1 MKQLVV
7 LFQIGLLVGLAMG
20 CESPT
25 PTPTRSPTMTP
36 VPSATP
42 MPTLTPSPFPTITSS
57 PTIPPSPTPVS
68 PTPTPAFGT
77 LTGRVTAPSP
87 SGLMQPVSGARVEL
101 VDVSGFATV
110 TTSSGNYVLQNV
122 PLGQHWVTARSPLGA
137 SDSLMVNIQGGSQQ
151 LDLVLR
157 VFYPSPT
164 PAFGSIGGQVVR
176 TDPMGSDK
184 PIPNA
189 EINLLNL
196 PTVNTTT
203 DQNGRYT
210 LANVPNGEYF
220 VFARNQTATSDVI
233 PVVVQSNAQTVNI
246 KFGLVYIDLCNGA
259 GGRVLGADG
268 RPVGGA
274 VVWILG
280 SVIRVTTDAN
290 GNFDIPWS
298 VDTDRDVLVAIA
310 GERWNYARIPSPCGA
325 KVTINLTRRPTLPIA
340 PVIVYDFVAH
350 ANEAQ
355 WRNGSG
361 ANVWN
366 LPDNDPRGFA
376 LWRFGYEMEDG
387 TRPARLLETHP
398 QWINHGTITG
408 LYPQVFVPRATD
420 YFFTTIGFLK
430 NANAGKV
437 NFRVTFVRESDNT
450 QILIGDQERAYNPL
464 FGPGGFVK
472 KFPDQT
478 IGRRGR
484 ISLRVDALESS
495 AQDWAAWIA
504 AQIVSEK

>member
-1 MKQLVV
+1 
-7 LFQIGLLVGLAMG
+7 MG
-20 CESPT
+20 CESNT
-25 PTPTRSPTMTP
+25 PTPTRTPTP
-36 VPSATP
+36 APSATP
-42 MPTLTPSPFPTITSS
+42 MPTLTLTPSPTFTLPPTTL
-57 PTIPPSPTPVS
+57 PPPTPVS

-77 LTGRVTAPSP
+77 LTGRVTSPSP

-101 VDVSGFATV
+101 VDVSGIATV
-110 TTSSGNYVLQNV
+110 TTSSGNYELQNV
-122 PLGQHWVTARSPLGA
+122 PIGQHFVVARSPLGT
-137 SDSLMVNIQGGSQQ
+137 SDNLMVNIQGGSQQ
-151 LDLVLR
+151 LDLVLH
-157 VFYPSPT
+157 VFMPT
-164 PAFGSIGGQVVR
+164 PTPSFGSISGQIVR
-176 TDPMGSDK
+176 ADPTGLDK

-203 DQNGRYT
+203 DQNGRYI

-246 KFGLVYIDLCNGA
+246 KFGLVFIDLCSGA

-268 RPVGGA
+268 RPAGGA
-274 VVWILG
+274 VVWMLG
-280 SVIRVTTDAN
+280 TVVRVTTDAN
-290 GNFDIPWS
+290 GNFHIPWS

-310 GERWNYARIPSPCGA
+310 GERWGYARIPSPCGTA
-325 KVTINLTRRPTLPIA
+325 VTINLSRKPPLPIA
-340 PVIVYDFVAH
+340 PVVVYDFVAH

-376 LWRFGYEMEDG
+376 LWRFGFEIENG

-398 QWINHGTITG
+398 QWINNGSISG

-420 YFFTTIGFLK
+420 YFFTTLGFLK

-437 NFRVTFVRESDNT
+437 NFSVTFIRESDNAR
-450 QILIGDQERAYNPL
+450 ILIGNQEHAYNPL

-472 KFPDQT
+472 KFPDET

-495 AQDWAAWIA
+495 GQDWAAWIA
-504 AQIVSEK
+504 AQIISEK